1 MNAWAASAWGVA
13 VVAEREL
20 KERCNSARRWDS
32 VTPSV
37 SAHMKGRSYSRP
49 PTITAGLGRS
59 QLKSFPATLHY
70 HVRSIKRE
78 ISIMSTI
85 DANRVIF
92 TGENSAIRLSNNDS
106 DSFTTNATFWRAVSS
121 GAGSGHVLYLK
132 SELTEARW
140 RIYSDNIAM
149 ARLLQSTVLGA
160 IYAELLDPTIA
171 VIDAQFSR
179 SGDVRDFWTERLVTR
194 DEEVVLTWYE
204 MGEPFLVHTQPT
216 RQLAKRVQLLGL
228 AQLVFRRPA
237 IPASALLCAAPVFH
251 SARAARLRC
260 GSVRLCRVRRLEAS
274 QGAHPHREWL

>member
-1 MNAWAASAWGVA
+1 MSAWAASAWGVA

-20 KERCNSARRWDS
+20 KERCNSARWWDS

-37 SAHMKGRSYSRP
+37 LPHMKSRSYSQP

-59 QLKSFPATLHY
+59 KLKSLPATLHY
-70 HVRSIKRE
+70 HVRSTKRE

-160 IYAELLDPTIA
+160 IYA
-171 VIDAQFSR
+171 
-179 SGDVRDFWTERLVTR
+179 
-194 DEEVVLTWYE
+194 
-204 MGEPFLVHTQPT
+204 
-216 RQLAKRVQLLGL
+216 
-228 AQLVFRRPA
+228 
-237 IPASALLCAAPVFH
+237 
-251 SARAARLRC
+251 
-260 GSVRLCRVRRLEAS
+260 
-274 QGAHPHREWL
+274 

>member
-1 MNAWAASAWGVA
+1 
-13 VVAEREL
+13 
-20 KERCNSARRWDS
+20 
-32 VTPSV
+32 
-37 SAHMKGRSYSRP
+37 
-49 PTITAGLGRS
+49 
-59 QLKSFPATLHY
+59 
-70 HVRSIKRE
+70 
-78 ISIMSTI
+78 MSTI

-140 RIYSDNIAM
+140 QIYSDNIAM

-194 DEEVVLTWYE
+194 DEEVVLPGMRWASRSWFIPNPMLFQGAPME
-204 MGEPFLVHTQPT
+204 CARCLC
-216 RQLAKRVQLLGL
+216 
-228 AQLVFRRPA
+228 RR
-237 IPASALLCAAPVFH
+237 
-251 SARAARLRC
+251 SARGSPTTGLRPKVGLGRGNAKAVPRYLRSGLKRELDRGSIAFGCKPSNLVATCVNAGKWPARP
-260 GSVRLCRVRRLEAS
+260 VDA
-274 QGAHPHREWL
+274 

>member
-13 VVAEREL
+13 RTERTL
-20 KERCNSARRWDS
+20 QFGDAVGFCDS
-32 VTPSV
+32 VSLC
-37 SAHMKGRSYSRP
+37 AHEGPIISQP
-49 PTITAGLGRS
+49 PTITAGLGRWK
-59 QLKSFPATLHY
+59 LKSFPATLHY
-70 HVRSIKRE
+70 HVRSTKRE
-78 ISIMSTI
+78 VSIMSTI

-204 MGEPFLVHTQPT
+204 MGEPFLVHTQPNAVPGRPYGMCT
-216 RQLAKRVQLLGL
+216 VLVPALGARLTHNGIEAQGRPWPRQREGRPSSTCVLGL
-228 AQLVFRRPA
+228 CE
-237 IPASALLCAAPVFH
+237 SWTE
-251 SARAARLRC
+251 AR
-260 GSVRLCRVRRLEAS
+260 
-274 QGAHPHREWL
+274 

>member
-37 SAHMKGRSYSRP
+37 LAHMKGRSYSQP

-59 QLKSFPATLHY
+59 KLKSFPATLHY
-70 HVRSIKRE
+70 HARSTKRE
-78 ISIMSTI
+78 TSIMSTI

-204 MGEPFLVHTQPT
+204 MGEPFLVHTQPNAVPGRPYGMCT
-216 RQLAKRVQLLGL
+216 VLVPALGARLTHNGIEAQGRPWPRQREGRPSSTCVLGL
-228 AQLVFRRPA
+228 CE
-237 IPASALLCAAPVFH
+237 SWTE
-251 SARAARLRC
+251 AR
-260 GSVRLCRVRRLEAS
+260 
-274 QGAHPHREWL
+274 